1 MPISI
6 KFPLVGGIQVGN
18 RLDPLTINWQDSDT
32 KEAIKQNLRVMVL
45 TNPGEYQH
53 DINYGV
59 GIRKYLFEPNTLALK
74 EAIRNRVLDQARRYM
89 PYISVSSVT
98 FDESEQN
105 INYLSI
111 QISYYIRETTVLQT
125 FDLFISADEAGLL

>member
-1 MPISI
+1 
-6 KFPLVGGIQVGN
+6 
-18 RLDPLTINWQDSDT
+18 
-32 KEAIKQNLRVMVL
+32 
-45 TNPGEYQH
+45 
-53 DINYGV
+53 
-59 GIRKYLFEPNTLALK
+59 
-74 EAIRNRVLDQARRYM
+74 M
-89 PYISVSSVT
+89 PYITVSSVT